1 MTPIPN
7 ADLYGSRVESF
18 RYDLLDLRN
27 QKVDELQVS
36 TAVSGSLDFS
46 TQANPQGSGSAT
58 ITPKTPINWLQQ
70 RVRVWYLTNGGAANG
85 GREVPLLTAIPKVPD
100 TNYTPNTSTQQVGL
114 FDCTSAVDDDRFG
127 VSFALP
133 AGTNIIAAVKD
144 LIDGTGELGAVLEP
158 STMTLAAAMT
168 WDASATKL
176 RIVNDLLA
184 AANYF
189 ALYADPLGRLRGT
202 PYVAPT
208 SRPNRWTFPGD
219 ATNLYT
225 PTHTV
230 TADRSDVPNKITGTS
245 RALED
250 GTTWS
255 YTATD
260 TNPASQYS
268 YANRGRWIAG
278 DPLTDV
284 NAASAATLAQIVT
297 RRLSDAQQVQATYSI
312 THPWLPF
319 GLNDA
324 VSATFPRRNETVRA
338 TCQRQTINLGE
349 DAARVR
355 SVLLK
360 VA

>member
-1 MTPIPN
+1 MTPTPD

-46 TQANPQGSGSAT
+46 TQATPQGSGSAT

-85 GREVPLLTAIPKVPD
+85 GREVALLTAIPKVPD
-100 TNYTPNTSTQQVGL
+100 TNYTPNTSTQQVAL
-114 FDCTSAVDDDRFG
+114 FDCTSAVQDDRFG

-158 STMTLAAAMT
+158 SAKTLAAPMT
-168 WDASATKL
+168 WDSTATKL
-176 RIVNDLLA
+176 KIVNDLLS

-189 ALYADPLGRLRGT
+189 ALWADSLGRLRGT
-202 PYVAPT
+202 PYVAPA
-208 SRPNRWTFPGD
+208 SRTNRWTFPGD
-219 ATNLYT
+219 STNLYT
-225 PTHTV
+225 PNHVV
-230 TADRSDVPNKITGTS
+230 TSDRSDVPNKLTGTS
-245 RALED
+245 RALEN

-278 DPLTDV
+278 DPLIDLD
-284 NAASAATLAQIVT
+284 AADAATLAQIVT

-324 VSATFPRRNETVRA
+324 VTATVPGRIETVRA
-338 TCQRQTINLGE
+338 SCQRQTINLGE